1 MAVTGGTVDMKT
13 AVGFPF
19 PQGCTVEGQTANFSV
34 AVPEGQTCELI
45 IYKKGARASA
55 FSQEMP
61 YSDVAGNL
69 HFLSVVLEQPED
81 YEYCYKIGGKI
92 VPDPYGKAFSGREHW
107 SVSKG
112 KEKRKLRTRIVT
124 DTFDWGKSQ
133 FPHLK
138 KEDVIAYSLHVRGFT
153 KHSSSGV
160 AHKGTFDGVTEKLP
174 YLQKLGI
181 NQIHLMPVY
190 EFDENQRHVN
200 YWGYGKAYFFAPK
213 ASYAAGDP
221 VNEMKSLVRQMHLAG
236 IEVILEMPFTEG
248 TTFSLIL
255 DCLRYWV
262 MQYHVDGFIV
272 NPYICNPDELAKD
285 PVLAKSKIL
294 KKEDGFQ
301 NVMRRFLKGDEGMI
315 RDVICQLKNQDTQL
329 YNYIASHNGFTL
341 CDVVSYDGK
350 HNEAN
355 GENNLDGP
363 DYNYSWNCGAEGNSR
378 KKAVNELRKNQIFNA
393 FFLLLFAQGMPCILS
408 GDEFMNTQKGNN
420 NAYCQDNLISWL
432 DWNQL
437 SRREELYTFVCRLIA
452 LRKACMKQTAKK
464 SEDTMGRSGIPQI
477 SYHGED
483 AWQMPAGRASRQL
496 GVFYHE
502 ESTEKDFYIAYNMH
516 WLSHSFALPSL
527 PKGMEWVCIAGTK
540 EGVLDEKEAVP
551 VKDKKV
557 QLEERTI
564 KVFVGRQAK
573 E

>member
-45 IYKKGARASA
+45 IYKKGARTSA
-55 FSQEMP
+55 FSQKMP

-200 YWGYGKAYFFAPK
+200 YLGYGKAYFFAPK

-363 DYNYSWNCGAEGNSR
+363 DYNYSWNCGAEGTSR

>member
-1 MAVTGGTVDMKT
+1 MKKVSGSPLPLGVTYKNGR
-13 AVGFPF
+13 
-19 PQGCTVEGQTANFSV
+19 ANF
-34 AVPEGQTCELI
+34 AMEVPEGKTCKLLLYRKGEASLLASYVFSDRIGSVCYMAVDGLKEEAYEYNYDIDGESVTDSYAKALSGKEVWLKNIEISEKSKENVRGIFYEDHYDWEADQSPRIQEEELI
-45 IYKKGARASA
+45 
-55 FSQEMP
+55 
-61 YSDVAGNL
+61 
-69 HFLSVVLEQPED
+69 
-81 YEYCYKIGGKI
+81 
-92 VPDPYGKAFSGREHW
+92 
-107 SVSKG
+107 
-112 KEKRKLRTRIVT
+112 
-124 DTFDWGKSQ
+124 
-133 FPHLK
+133 
-138 KEDVIAYSLHVRGFT
+138 AYAIHVRGFT

-378 KKAVNELRKNQIFNA
+378 KKVVNELRKNQIFNA

-437 SRREELYTFVCRLIA
+437 SRQEELYTFVCRLIA
-452 LRKACMKQTAKK
+452 LRKACMKQIAKK

-527 PKGMEWVCIAGTK
+527 PKGMEWVCMAGTK

-564 KVFVGRQAK
+564 KVFVGRRAK

>member
-112 KEKRKLRTRIVT
+112 KEKRTLRTRIVT

-221 VNEMKSLVRQMHLAG
+221 VNEMKLLVRQMHLAG

-363 DYNYSWNCGAEGNSR
+363 DYNYSWNCGAEGYSR

-437 SRREELYTFVCRLIA
+437 SRQEELYTFVCRLIA
-452 LRKACMKQTAKK
+452 LRKACMKQIAKK

-540 EGVLDEKEAVP
+540 DGVLDEKEAVP

>member
-19 PQGCTVEGQTANFSV
+19 PQGCTVEGQTVNFSV

-61 YSDVAGNL
+61 YSDVVGNL

-112 KEKRKLRTRIVT
+112 KEKRTLRTRIVT

-437 SRREELYTFVCRLIA
+437 SRQEELYTFVCRLIA